1 MEYLLFGVLVC
12 LSGFFSGSETAL
24 FSIGKVAQARLQQ
37 SERSIDK
44 IIAELLERPRNLL
57 VGVLLGNELTNVA
70 LSIVGATITSA
81 WFAGYSLGQKAF
93 LSAVIVIPILLVF
106 GEITPKTLA
115 SKRPEVGARIVAR
128 PIRLFLHL
136 TGPIIIVLHKLTGF
150 IVQRFAGKKPAEAT
164 DTTIDESEFRTL
176 IEVGEQEGVL
186 EAQEHQMIKNV
197 LDFGDMSVGD
207 IMQPWDRV
215 FSLEDRVPIHDAI
228 ELVCGQ
234 PHSRIPIW
242 RRDRRNVLGM
252 LLAKDLLAIR
262 WGVRRPRS
270 LRHLR
275 RDPLFTLARRPAAD
289 LLEEFRSSRTHMAI
303 VVNRTG
309 QAIGFC
315 TMEDLLEE
323 LFGPITDAHPGLED
337 PDARAPS

>member
-1 MEYLLFGVLVC
+1 MEYLLFTILLL

-24 FSIGKVAQARLQQ
+24 FSIGKVAHARLQQ
-37 SERSIDK
+37 SELSIEK
-44 IIAELLERPRNLL
+44 IIADLLERPRDLL

-81 WFAGYSLGQKAF
+81 WFAEYSLGQRAF
-93 LSAVIVIPILLVF
+93 LSAIIVIPILLVF

-115 SKRPEVGARIVAR
+115 SKRPEIGARIVAR
-128 PIRLFLHL
+128 PIRLFLNM
-136 TGPIIIVLHKLTGF
+136 TGPLIVILRRLTGF
-150 IVQRFAGKKPAEAT
+150 IVQRIAGKRSAEEA
-164 DTTIDESEFRTL
+164 DTTIDENEFRTL

-186 EAQEHQMIKNV
+186 EAQEHQLIKNV
-197 LDFGDMSVGD
+197 LDFGDMSVAD

-215 FSLEDRVPIHDAI
+215 FSLEDKVPIEQAI
-228 ELVCGQ
+228 QLVSGQ

-242 RRDRRNVLGM
+242 RRDQRNVLGV

-262 WGVRRPRS
+262 WGIRRPRS

-289 LLEEFRSSRTHMAI
+289 LLEEFRSARTHMAI
-303 VVNRTG
+303 VVNQAG

-337 PDARAPS
+337 PDARAPN